1 MSRIVKSISL
11 PYSEEKVFRKAQ
23 QRILKATGMPI
34 VNDSEV
40 LRIGLQAILELE
52 LRKLAECAE
61 RCPQQTP
68 GRKAYKKRE
77 QMTGD
82 EIKDFFKV

>member
-11 PYSEEKVFRKAQ
+11 PYSEEKVFREAQ
-23 QRILKATGMPI
+23 QRILNATGMPI
-34 VNDSEV
+34 INDSEV
-40 LRIGLQAILELE
+40 LRIGLQAILELDR
-52 LRKLAECAE
+52 RKLVECAE

-68 GRKAYKKRE
+68 GRKAYKERE

>member
-11 PYSEEKVFRKAQ
+11 PYSEEKVFREAQ
-23 QRILKATGMPI
+23 QRILNATGMPI
-34 VNDSEV
+34 INDSEV
-40 LRIGLQAILELE
+40 LRIGLQAILELDR
-52 LRKLAECAE
+52 RKLAECAE

-68 GRKAYKKRE
+68 GRKAYKERE
-77 QMTGD
+77 QLSGD